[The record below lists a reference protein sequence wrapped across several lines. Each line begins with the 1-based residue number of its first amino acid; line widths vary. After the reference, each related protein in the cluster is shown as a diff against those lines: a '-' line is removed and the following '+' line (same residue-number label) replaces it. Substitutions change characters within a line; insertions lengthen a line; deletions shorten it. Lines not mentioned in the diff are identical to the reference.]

1 LRSPQTYQGFSAPPP
16 LRVKG
21 SVPTM
26 SKGVCELISW
36 ESDSQAT
43 SPSTR
48 VPRKRQESK
57 RADGGKNGRWAGS
70 SPPCGGPSPPGHVVV
85 NGWRRDERTRDI
97 PQSLPRSLVSSAKP
111 TTGVQVVWPTAPS
124 GASTRSL
131 RMPTELGLPSAHQK
145 DSGSLCQGVKAQEY
159 GEEHESVSGV
169 FFTLNQARASLPRR
183 SPVSSRFAFLD
194 TVSLAWSAVGT
205 PD

>member
-26 SKGVCELISW
+26 SKGVCELMSW
-36 ESDSQAT
+36 ECDSQVT

-57 RADGGKNGRWAGS
+57 RADGGKNGRWAGP
-70 SPPCGGPSPPGHVVV
+70 SPACGGPSPPGHPVVD
-85 NGWRRDERTRDI
+85 GWRRDERTRDI

-131 RMPTELGLPSAHQK
+131 RMPTELGLPSALRK
-145 DSGSLCQGVKAQEY
+145 DSGSLCQALKCPNVIVQ
-159 GEEHESVSGV
+159 
-169 FFTLNQARASLPRR
+169 
-183 SPVSSRFAFLD
+183 
-194 TVSLAWSAVGT
+194 
-205 PD
+205 